1 MLTFACDK
9 VYNPEAVIM
18 KLTTNDMV
26 LCALFTAL
34 ACAVSPISIPLPG
47 GVPVTLQQV
56 AVMLAGL
63 ILGPKLG
70 ALSMLVY
77 LLLGA
82 AGLPVFAGLTGGLAK
97 IVGPTGGFLVAY
109 PILAAICGGI
119 YFKFGR
125 HETGAKKYLVMAGG
139 MLLGNIV
146 LYIFGLG
153 WFMYILG
160 RSLPEAM
167 TLCMI
172 PFIPGDCLKMV
183 VTGLLVPRLE
193 QALAGIRVP
202 A

>member
-1 MLTFACDK
+1 
-9 VYNPEAVIM
+9 M
-18 KLTTNDMV
+18 KLTTKDLV

-63 ILGPKLG
+63 VLGPKLG

-82 AGLPVFAGLTGGLAK
+82 VGLPVFAGLTGGLSR
-97 IVGPTGGFLVAY
+97 IVGPSGGFLVAY

-119 YFKFGR
+119 YFRFGR
-125 HETGAKKYLVMAGG
+125 HESGMKKYLAMAAG
-139 MLLGNIV
+139 MLIGNAV
-146 LYIFGLG
+146 LYVFGLS

-160 RSLPEAM
+160 RNLQEALA
-167 TLCMI
+167 LCML
-172 PFIPGDCLKMV
+172 PFIPGDILKMV
-183 VTGLLVPRLE
+183 VTGILVPRLE
-193 QALAGIRVP
+193 KALSEAQVP
-202 A
+202 DRRAAA